1 MALARA
7 SKFRIG
13 GLTLLLALLTAG
25 CASEFER
32 RYEEAE
38 GLRMQAAEKG
48 YEWIATAN
56 LLEQART
63 ESDAGNAEAALELA
77 DKARFQAE
85 AALQQAERE
94 QEAWQR
100 RVVK

>member
-13 GLTLLLALLTAG
+13 GLTLLLAVLTSG

-63 ESDAGNAEAALELA
+63 ESDAGNAEAALELT